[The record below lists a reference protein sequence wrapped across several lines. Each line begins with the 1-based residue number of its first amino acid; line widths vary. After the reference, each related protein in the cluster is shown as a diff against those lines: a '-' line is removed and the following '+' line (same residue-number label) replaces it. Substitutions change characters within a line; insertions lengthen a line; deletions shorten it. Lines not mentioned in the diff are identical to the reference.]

1 MIEVLRAPPLATVQ
15 DRGFAVGTAW
25 GLPPSGAMDPAFL
38 GLANQL
44 VGNEPEAAALEW
56 SLGPLVLRTS
66 ARVRVSI
73 VGLARVQ
80 LNQRPLDPPRLGF
93 TVPAGSS
100 IAIEPDP
107 RHRFSYAAF
116 AGGIAV
122 PEVLGSRSTYL
133 PGSIGGHRGRRLQ
146 VGDRLTIGREGEKA
160 RRREVR
166 TWPEIE
172 ITISEPAEPVRD
184 DVVVR
189 VTRGPQWDAFEPE
202 SRAALFA
209 TRFTVSPSSDRMG
222 YRLLGGR
229 VLPRDA
235 ATRPSEPVC
244 PGAIQIPDSGEPI
257 VVMPDGP
264 TVGGYP
270 KPAVVVRADLRLVA
284 QCPSDRGIRFRE
296 VSLEEARA
304 CYSLVR

>member
-1 MIEVLRAPPLATVQ
+1 MIEVLHAPPLATVQ
-15 DRGFAVGTAW
+15 DQGFAVGTAW

-44 VGNEPEAAALEW
+44 AGNGPEAAALEW
-56 SLGPLVLRTS
+56 SLGPLVLRPST
-66 ARVRVSI
+66 RVRVSI
-73 VGLARVQ
+73 VGLARVR
-80 LNQRPLDPPRLGF
+80 LNERPFDPPRLGF
-93 TVPAGSS
+93 TAPARST

-133 PGSIGGHRGRRLQ
+133 PGSIGGYRGRRLQ
-146 VGDRLTIGREGEKA
+146 AGDRLPVGKGVSGLVGKGLSGFEVDIKTTEHAKA
-160 RRREVR
+160 TPDEV
-166 TWPEIE
+166 T
-172 ITISEPAEPVRD
+172 
-184 DVVVR
+184 VR
-189 VTRGPQWDAFEPE
+189 VTRGPQWDAFEPQ
-202 SRAALFA
+202 SRDALFT
-209 TRFTVSPSSDRMG
+209 TRFTVSPASDRMG
-222 YRLLGGR
+222 YRLLGGP
-229 VLPRDA
+229 VLPREA

-270 KPAVVVRADLRLVA
+270 KLAVVVRADLRLVA
-284 QCPSDRGIRFRE
+284 QCPPDRGIRFRE